1 MEQFHQQLL
10 DPSSYPEETHAVTF
24 KETHIS
30 RIYLTDAHAYKFKK
44 PLDLGFLDFSTLEKR
59 HHYCHEEVRLNR
71 RYTSGTYL
79 GVVALRRHDGKVSF
93 GGGQGKVI
101 DYAVQ
106 MRRLPEE
113 RMLNQLIEKGAR
125 ELPDAMPQL
134 GMALI
139 ALFDQSAVCRDE
151 PLRNADVVRENC
163 AENFRQTRPAI
174 GVALTEEAHTLGRQA
189 TEDDLAELAELM
201 LAREAGGF
209 VREGHGDLHTANI
222 CLTEPICIY
231 DCIEFNRRFRVA
243 DIAADL
249 AFLIMD
255 LEFLGR
261 RDLADMLCAH
271 YQAHSTDPDF
281 MRLLPFYKRYRA
293 WVRGKVDAILAAE
306 PEASRANRRKAAQ
319 LACRYFNLALGYQLR
334 PTLFLT
340 AGLMGVGKTT
350 LARTLARATGA
361 RHLRSDVVRKQLA
374 AMPIDQPCLD
384 DYATGLYS
392 REMTARTYT
401 ELFNTSANLLTRG
414 CSVIIDASFAA
425 DHERRRFLD
434 LADQVG
440 RPAWLLHLE
449 CPDEMILTRLDQ
461 RSGDASDGRRELF
474 ARQKA
479 NFSQIT
485 STKRFVTVDTTLPVD
500 YNVQSIL
507 CRTLT
512 NQERSS

>member
-10 DPSSYPEETHAVTF
+10 DPSSYPEETHAVSF

-30 RIYLTDAHAYKFKK
+30 RIYLTDTHAYKLKK
-44 PLDLGFLDFSTLEKR
+44 PLDLGFLDFSSLAKR
-59 HHYCHEEVRLNR
+59 HHYCREEVRLNR
-71 RYTSGTYL
+71 RYTSGIYL
-79 GVVALRRHDGKVSF
+79 GVVALRCDNGKVFF
-93 GGGQGKVI
+93 GSGDGQVI

-113 RMLNQLIEKGAR
+113 RMLNRLIERQAK
-125 ELPDAMPQL
+125 ELPGAMPQL
-134 GMALI
+134 GMALL
-139 ALFDQSAVCRDE
+139 ALFEQSAVCRHE
-151 PLRNADVVRENC
+151 ALRNVDVVRENC
-163 AENFRQTRPAI
+163 VENFRQTRTAI
-174 GVALTEEAHTLGRQA
+174 GLALTEEAHTLGRSA
-189 TEDDLAELAELM
+189 TEGDLAELAELM

-243 DIAADL
+243 DLAADL

-261 RDLADMLCAH
+261 RDLAEILCTH
-271 YQAHSTDPDF
+271 YQAHSADPDF

-293 WVRGKVDAILAAE
+293 WVRGKVDAILAAD
-306 PEASRANRRKAAQ
+306 PETSRTTRQKAAQ
-319 LACRYFNLALGYQLR
+319 LARRYFNLALGYQLG
-334 PTLFLT
+334 PTLLLT

-350 LARTLARATGA
+350 LARALAGATGA
-361 RHLRSDVVRKQLA
+361 SHLRSDVLRKQLA
-374 AMPIDQPCLD
+374 GIPTEQPSRD
-384 DYATGLYS
+384 AYATGLYS

-401 ELFNTSANLLTRG
+401 ELFNATADLLARG
-414 CSVIIDASFAA
+414 CSVIVDASFAA
-425 DHERRRFLD
+425 DHERRRFME
-434 LADQVG
+434 LADRLA
-440 RPAWLLHLE
+440 RPAWLLHIE
-449 CPDEMILTRLDQ
+449 CPEETTLARLDR

-479 NFSQIT
+479 GFSEIT
-485 STKRFVTVDTTLPVD
+485 STRRVVTVDTSLPVD

-507 CRTLT
+507 CRVLAYR
-512 NQERSS
+512 ERSS